1 MIKNYHPGFL
11 VENVVCHPEEPLGD
25 VGIQFYTF
33 NIAVMYWSATSFRPS
48 QRRVTICPDR
58 V

>member
-25 VGIQFYTF
+25 VGTQFYIF
-33 NIAVMYWSATSFRPS
+33 NIDGIYYIATCLRPS